1 MIALSKVKL
10 AISTLNMVNRI
21 VPFGAAVAGKA
32 IGRLVTKQDILVDFL
47 KLYNALMDLVDELL
61 ECLEVFGK

>member
-1 MIALSKVKL
+1 MIALPKVKL
-10 AISTLNMVNRI
+10 AISTPNMVNWI
-21 VPFGAAVAGKA
+21 VAFGATVAGKA